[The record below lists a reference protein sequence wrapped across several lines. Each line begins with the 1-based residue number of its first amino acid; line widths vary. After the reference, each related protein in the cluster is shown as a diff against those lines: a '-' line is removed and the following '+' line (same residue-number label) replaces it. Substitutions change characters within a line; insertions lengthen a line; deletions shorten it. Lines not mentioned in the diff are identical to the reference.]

1 MSDGSPEHERE
12 RDNAMVVATT
22 IANDLPLDTAN
33 PDINGL
39 EVRAVAPP
47 EAADR

>member
-1 MSDGSPEHERE
+1 MSDGAAEHERE

-22 IANDLPLDTAN
+22 IANDLPLDTAS
-33 PDINGL
+33 PGIDGL

-47 EAADR
+47 KAADR